1 MLKLVKLSV
10 VVPEGG
16 KSLFSDFLLG
26 LDAFSVAED
35 LLDNGK
41 VVVSGY
47 FSEEIDIDH
56 ALERLKDYNSFLED
70 IMQGISVFNFN
81 VEEIDQSSWQLWKKR
96 IKTVK
101 VTDRIIIK
109 PPWDRYRPKDTEI
122 VIEINPSLAFGTGHH
137 ESTKLCI
144 TGLERL
150 LDSAGNKSVLDAGCG
165 SGVLSIVAVKLGAKK
180 VVAFDIDRVAVKETK
195 RNLKRNSVS
204 DKVSLVCG
212 YIDSIKG
219 KYDLIVANISVEEL
233 VRMRDEFKSR
243 LSGKGLLLLSGIPY
257 SRRDE
262 LVYGMESSAL
272 NFREGF
278 RKGDWVAFVF
288 SVD

>member
-1 MLKLVKLSV
+1 MKLSV

-41 VVVSGY
+41 VEVSGY
-47 FSEEIDIDH
+47 FSEETDIDH
-56 ALERLKDYNSFLED
+56 VQKRLKDYNSFLEG
-70 IMQGISVFNFN
+70 IMQEISIFNLN
-81 VEEIDQSSWQLWKKR
+81 VEEIDESSWQLWKNR

-109 PPWDRYRPKDTEI
+109 PPWDRYRPKDNEI

-144 TGLERL
+144 AGLEGL
-150 LDSAGNKSVLDAGCG
+150 LNSAGNKSVLDAGCG
-165 SGVLSIVAVKLGAKK
+165 SGVLSIVAAMLGAEK
-180 VVAFDIDRVAVKETK
+180 VVAFDIDIVAAKETK
-195 RNLKRNSVS
+195 RNLERNSVS
-204 DKVSLVCG
+204 DKVSVVCG
-212 YIDSIKG
+212 GIDSIKG
-219 KYDLIVANISVEEL
+219 EYDLIVANISVEEL
-233 VRMRDEFKSR
+233 VRMRDELRSR
-243 LSGKGLLLLSGIPY
+243 LGGKGLLLLSGIPY

-262 LVYGMESSAL
+262 LVSGMESSAL

-278 RKGDWVAFVF
+278 RKGDWVALIF
-288 SVD
+288 SVA